1 MKTTSKTQKKP
12 ITSKVCPHCGTKHKE
27 RGLFCS
33 NDCVLADIKML
44 RKERTALEAR
54 MNLVKRARE
63 VFLAELEAEHY
74 LQPSYSKMKMEEM
87 SHENF
92 MLENGI
98 I

>member
-12 ITSKVCPHCGTKHKE
+12 KASKVCPNCGTKHKE

-33 NDCVLADIKML
+33 NKCVLADIKML

-74 LQPSYSKMKMEEM
+74 FSQSYQVMKHDERR
-87 SHENF
+87 HENF

>member
-12 ITSKVCPHCGTKHKE
+12 RASKVCPNCGTKHTE

-33 NDCVLADIKML
+33 NECVLADYK
-44 RKERTALEAR
+44 RSDQEERALNKR
-54 MNLVKRARE
+54 MRVVKRARE

-74 LQPSYSKMKMEEM
+74 FSQSYQVMKHDERR
-87 SHENF
+87 HENF
-92 MLENGI
+92 ILENGI